1 MELQII
7 FFFFLTFY
15 LRPLTLSHPQ
25 QQQEKNELKR
35 LKKRVAVKY
44 GGKKKER
51 GSGRSDFEFS
61 IEVQISAKPAK

>member
-1 MELQII
+1 MELQKN
-7 FFFFLTFY
+7 FFLTFY

-44 GGKKKER
+44 GGNEKRKGGAE
-51 GSGRSDFEFS
+51 EA
-61 IEVQISAKPAK
+61 ISNFLSKYK

>member
-7 FFFFLTFY
+7 FFLTFY

-44 GGKKKER
+44 GGREKGKGERKKR
-51 GSGRSDFEFS
+51 FRIFYRSTN
-61 IEVQISAKPAK
+61 KC